1 MPGRRPTAAAIRQRD
16 EDDPGSV
23 SLPRPRTQVTAP
35 SASSEAQK
43 VMIIVTTGHADLA
56 GRGDGPQGAP
66 EPPAEGATPAV
77 ALNLRIAVLTYRR
90 PQDIATLLPLLVDQA
105 RQVSA
110 LVSSVDVVVVDND
123 PEGSA
128 RAIVEAVAGR
138 EPAVPVHYEH
148 EPRPGISAGRNRALA
163 SAQGHDLLVFID
175 DDERPLEGWLRALLQ
190 TREETGCA
198 AVVGAVVSEYEV
210 EPGPWVQAGGFFER
224 RRPATGTRVDV
235 AATNNLLL
243 DLRVVRRSGLTFDE
257 RFGLSGGGDTMFTRS
272 LHARGGEMVWCD
284 EAVVVDVVPAA
295 RVTRDWVMR
304 RAFRSGSSWS
314 STSLQ
319 LAPGAGTR
327 TRTRVVL
334 SGRGTVRILGG
345 LGRLTLG
352 RATGSLRQQ
361 ARGQR
366 TIARGAG
373 MLSGAWGFVY
383 SEYKRA

>member
-1 MPGRRPTAAAIRQRD
+1 MVPDAGAADRASRVPEPREERAI
-16 EDDPGSV
+16 
-23 SLPRPRTQVTAP
+23 
-35 SASSEAQK
+35 
-43 VMIIVTTGHADLA
+43 
-56 GRGDGPQGAP
+56 
-66 EPPAEGATPAV
+66 PPAE
-77 ALNLRIAVLTYRR
+77 LRLRIAVLTYKR
-90 PQDIATLLPLLVDQA
+90 PQDIATLLPLLVEQA
-105 RQVSA
+105 RS
-110 LVSSVDVVVVDND
+110 VSSIVSSADVVVVDND

-128 RAIVEAVAGR
+128 RQLVEAAASR
-138 EPAVPVHYEH
+138 ELEIPLFYEH

-163 SAQGHDLLVFID
+163 SAEGHDLLVFID
-175 DDERPLEGWLRALLQ
+175 DDERPLDGWLSALLQ

-224 RRPATGTRVDV
+224 RRPVTGTRVDV

-243 DLRVVRRSGLTFDE
+243 DLRVVRRIGLTFDE

-295 RVTRDWVMR
+295 RVSRGWVMQ

-314 STSLQ
+314 ATSLQ
-319 LAPGAGTR
+319 LSSGAAAR
-327 TRTRVVL
+327 ASTRVRL
-334 SGRGTVRILGG
+334 TGRGGIRLLAGVGRVAVGCVTSSLGQ
-345 LGRLTLG
+345 R
-352 RATGSLRQQ
+352 

-373 MLSGAWGFVY
+373 MLSGAWGYVY
-383 SEYKRA
+383 SEYKRS